1 MPKLT
6 IAPELI
12 QQHGEQLCGLRV
24 EPRRAAE
31 LAAEIERLN
40 NAVLDAAGALDFND
54 EPARFEAQ
62 LAAHRETGRRRK

>member
-6 IAPELI
+6 ISPELV

-54 EPARFEAQ
+54 EPSRF
-62 LAAHRETGRRRK
+62 AALLESSRPARRR